1 MFILN
6 NQVEQVKAKLQRHID
21 KHDRALIIDKDVY
34 SPDSAAVV
42 VFTKLYPHFV
52 SGYILN
58 KATGYKQPY
67 SATYNEFI
75 CKSFDKGSMWEDGTS
90 LYD

>member
-6 NQVEQVKAKLQRHID
+6 NQVERVKTKLQRHID
-21 KHDRALIIDKDVY
+21 KHDRALIIAKNVY
-34 SPDSAAVV
+34 SPDPAATV
-42 VFTKLYPHFV
+42 VFTKLYPHFAL
-52 SGYILN
+52 GYILN

-67 SATYNEFI
+67 TVTYNEFI
-75 CKSFDKGSMWEDGTS
+75 CKAFDKRSMWEDGTS